1 MTTSADKT
9 DDLLAYT
16 QYDLKTYMQPVWQGN
31 IMYNEIVMFFPNG
44 KTKKVD
50 PAPLLYRPKKVLSVR
65 SYDLKT
71 EYAEGIDYTV
81 EHGRIALTENS
92 RIQAWAY
99 DDFYLSAPSA
109 SPAGGL
115 PCIGVPGR
123 YFAFGDGALFGRYQ
137 VCVTYTHEDPWDGPV
152 PAYQGHKLPA
162 TSLALAQKQTIH
174 FVYYGDSV
182 TVGKEASGLLGIAPN
197 MPAWADMVTQELEL
211 LTGAII
217 HATNTAKGGKTTRWG
232 LANIEENVNRYY
244 PDLVVL
250 AFGMNDGSMS
260 GATFAQK
267 ANRLISAIQEK
278 FPQAEVL
285 LVATMLPNPQA
296 KNFYLNQESFA
307 DALIEKCEKQGV
319 AVVNM
324 TAMHDSLLDRK
335 RYADMTGNNVN
346 HPNDYLA
353 RVYVQTL
360 FATLQDKA
368 VMPDETPD
376 ETSEESVSEQS
387 DATSVPNEQ
396 NQRPTASFFGLLLG
410 GCTATVTTLPACALT
425 VLGGAAI
432 LKKKK
437 DE

>member
-31 IMYNEIVMFFPNG
+31 TMYNEIVMFFPNG

-71 EYAEGIDYTV
+71 EYIEGIDYTV

-250 AFGMNDGSMS
+250 AFGMNDGSRKY
-260 GATFAQK
+260 TPDEYK
-267 ANRLISAIQEK
+267 ANTENMIKAVRIQNPNCE
-278 FPQAEVL
+278 FL
-285 LVATMLPNPQA
+285 LVATHLPNPEEGSRQGYHTEYVA
-296 KNFYLNQESFA
+296 CLKEIAGSMR
-307 DALIEKCEKQGV
+307 GV
-319 AVVNM
+319 AVANITEVHQHLLTKKRYGDM
-324 TAMHDSLLDRK
+324 TA
-335 RYADMTGNNVN
+335 NNVN
-346 HPNDYLA
+346 HPNDWLI
-353 RVYVQTL
+353 RVQGQIIVQAL
-360 FATLQDKA
+360 W
-368 VMPDETPD
+368 PE
-376 ETSEESVSEQS
+376 
-387 DATSVPNEQ
+387 
-396 NQRPTASFFGLLLG
+396 LL
-410 GCTATVTTLPACALT
+410 
-425 VLGGAAI
+425 
-432 LKKKK
+432 
-437 DE
+437 

>member
-1 MTTSADKT
+1 MGQRQGPSSIFNQSTTTAGKVDIMTTSADKT

-211 LTGAII
+211 LTGAVI

-250 AFGMNDGSMS
+250 AFGMNDGSRKY
-260 GATFAQK
+260 TPDEYK
-267 ANRLISAIQEK
+267 ANTENMIKAVRTQNPNCE
-278 FPQAEVL
+278 FL
-285 LVATMLPNPQA
+285 LVATHLPNPEEGSRQGCQA
-296 KNFYLNQESFA
+296 EYVACLEAIANSME
-307 DALIEKCEKQGV
+307 GV
-319 AVVNM
+319 AVANV
-324 TAMHDSLLDRK
+324 TEVHQYLLTKK

-346 HPNDYLA
+346 HPNDWLI
-353 RVYVQTL
+353 RVQGQII
-360 FATLQDKA
+360 AQ
-368 VMPDETPD
+368 
-376 ETSEESVSEQS
+376 
-387 DATSVPNEQ
+387 
-396 NQRPTASFFGLLLG
+396 
-410 GCTATVTTLPACALT
+410 ALWPQ
-425 VLGGAAI
+425 LR
-432 LKKKK
+432 
-437 DE
+437 